1 MAINYNL
8 RRLLRLR
15 NKSLIT
21 DANVLI
27 YIFWPSIRT
36 LRLSAQYRTVF
47 VRLRKQGTTLVVTMG
62 ILNEVNNRV
71 FKEQWKA
78 WNQSRIQKGLAPIS
92 NYKQFRRSATGI
104 AMMKQ
109 INDIIKGKILKQ
121 VEIVEKH
128 FNNTEA
134 ETLFVEDQLDL
145 TDRIIAAIA
154 KERKYIVFTHD
165 GDFINTDVDILTA
178 NGKILYT
185 RR

>member
-8 RRLLRLR
+8 RQLLRLR
-15 NKSLIT
+15 NKCLIT

-27 YIFWPSIRT
+27 YIFWPSINT
-36 LRLSAQYRTVF
+36 FQLSAQYEAVF
-47 VRLRKQGTTLVVTMG
+47 FRLKKQGTKLVVTMG
-62 ILNEVNNRV
+62 ILTEVTNRV

-78 WNQSRIQKGLAPIS
+78 WNQSRIQKGLPPIS
-92 NYKQFRRSATGI
+92 NYKQFRRSNTGI

-109 INDIIKGKILKQ
+109 INDIIKKKILKQ
-121 VEIVEKH
+121 VEVVEKH

-165 GDFINTDVDILTA
+165 GDFVNTDVDVLTA
-178 NGKILYT
+178 NGKILHT
-185 RR
+185 KR

>member
-1 MAINYNL
+1 MALNYNL
-8 RRLLRLR
+8 RRLLILR
-15 NKSLIT
+15 KKILIT

-27 YIFWPSIRT
+27 YIFWPGISHIQ
-36 LRLSAQYRTVF
+36 LSEQYRTVF
-47 VRLRKQGTTLVVTMG
+47 VRLKKQGSKLVVTMG
-62 ILNEVNNRV
+62 ILTEVTNRV

-78 WNQSRIQKGLAPIS
+78 WNQSRIKKGLAPIS
-92 NYKQFRRSATGI
+92 NYKQFRRSAVGI
-104 AMMKQ
+104 NMMNR
-109 INDIIKGKILKQ
+109 INTIIKGQILKQ

-165 GDFINTDVDILTA
+165 GDFINTDVDVLTA
-178 NGKILYT
+178 NGKILHT
-185 RR
+185 KR